1 MLYLPKSACFK
12 IIEIAL
18 NMIGTK
24 HAIYDTRVKFNQFSL
39 FVEND
44 NNCVREGVLWCLLIT
59 DPYQCKH
66 GKHNNQI
73 QCIK

>member
-1 MLYLPKSACFK
+1 
-12 IIEIAL
+12 
-18 NMIGTK
+18 MIQEWN
-24 HAIYDTRVKFNQFSL
+24 FNQFSL